1 MVRYYNSKWSNNP
14 EVRDYISKISSSN
27 SYKNV
32 RKIYECVTKQYP
44 DLSLTTFYR
53 IYNSLGETSRAATPN
68 LLQLLLS
75 SSTLF
80 TPSGPIPLTSVTPI
94 LNNPYLS
101 AEAILPNFQR
111 TSFFLCPESTI
122 LTKPLLCKTYNESV
136 NLSYNHL
143 IIIGFEPPNTK
154 FTSIP
159 FTFLTATPYLFTG
172 ISYFYK
178 PEPSSPFHF
187 SISIENLDLPKCVE
201 ILLSL
206 PTKLEIDTKTQ
217 LNKSLSDY
225 LCKPIDSILNDFTI
239 ESIRLSC
246 DIIDA
251 FNYDIPFFAKCLASS
266 QFYLP
271 YFFEELLKF
280 VEDDSIK
287 VLNIVESCFCSV
299 FSSYPNFLKTW
310 YSNKSKK
317 ETTIIHGIKMPGDK
331 GIAIFDIPVDF
342 F

>member
-143 IIIGFEPPNTK
+143 IIRAVGK
-154 FTSIP
+154 
-159 FTFLTATPYLFTG
+159 
-172 ISYFYK
+172 
-178 PEPSSPFHF
+178 
-187 SISIENLDLPKCVE
+187 
-201 ILLSL
+201 
-206 PTKLEIDTKTQ
+206 
-217 LNKSLSDY
+217 
-225 LCKPIDSILNDFTI
+225 
-239 ESIRLSC
+239 
-246 DIIDA
+246 
-251 FNYDIPFFAKCLASS
+251 
-266 QFYLP
+266 
-271 YFFEELLKF
+271 
-280 VEDDSIK
+280 
-287 VLNIVESCFCSV
+287 
-299 FSSYPNFLKTW
+299 
-310 YSNKSKK
+310 
-317 ETTIIHGIKMPGDK
+317 
-331 GIAIFDIPVDF
+331 
-342 F
+342 

>member
-14 EVRDYISKISSSN
+14 EVIEYISQICSST

-32 RKIYECVTKQYP
+32 RQIYESVTKEYP

-53 IYNSLGETSRAATPN
+53 IYNSLRETTSSSTSN
-68 LLQLLLS
+68 LLELLLS

-80 TPSGPIPLTSVTPI
+80 TPSGPISLTSLTTI
-94 LNNPYLS
+94 SNNPFLS
-101 AEAILPNFQR
+101 AEAILSDSQR
-111 TSFFLCPESTI
+111 VSFFICPQSTI
-122 LTKPLLCKTYNESV
+122 LTKSILSKACEESN
-136 NLSYNHL
+136 NLFYDSL
-143 IIIGFEPPNTK
+143 IIIGFEPPNFK
-154 FTSIP
+154 FSLLP
-159 FTFLTATPYLFTG
+159 FTFLLATPYLFTG

-178 PEPSSPFHF
+178 PEPSSPSLF
-187 SISIENLDLPKCVE
+187 SISIENLDLSKCVQV
-201 ILLSL
+201 LRSL

-217 LNKSLSDY
+217 LTKNLSDY
-225 LCKPIDSILNDFTI
+225 LRKPIDSILNDFTI

-271 YFFEELLKF
+271 YFFEELLKL

-299 FSSYPNFLKTW
+299 FSSYQDFLKTW

-317 ETTIIHGIKMPGDK
+317 ETSIIHGIKIPDK
-331 GIAIFDIPVDF
+331 GIAMFDIPIDIF
-342 F
+342 